1 MVTTS
6 DRACQFTTLYWDL
19 IGRHAARFVKNPR
32 MARQVRTTI
41 LWKRIVAVY
50 IAVQFAEIFG
60 VSMIYSYLPMAL
72 EQAGVPIGE
81 IASLT
86 GLSIAGLFVI
96 GAPQVP
102 IWLAIAELRSRRL
115 VIVRSGLIALAA
127 LIAFALADQVW
138 QLVGA
143 TVALGFWLGNT
154 GVMLATIREVAPER
168 ERARAISFF
177 SAAAPM
183 GFAAGPLLAAWLIGG
198 LGLTLAAP
206 IAVAAALNG
215 ILIVANIVAI
225 PDVRPAVPQRG
236 GVLDVAKRGI
246 TEVLRDPIARAGYL
260 VLMLGIAGERML
272 RPALPLRIAE
282 VSIGS
287 AVGGMSEPLATP
299 GVASAVGLLV
309 GLTALAG
316 AVVAPAIAFFTF
328 RRFGIARSA
337 GVGFAAGA
345 VAALSLAVAP
355 TLPLLAL
362 AITVIAAVSA
372 LLQAAVFT
380 WLAERVAPARRTA
393 ALSLSLFP
401 LYAGNVAGLAAASIA
416 ARVGAPRE
424 GDLLALTSSFTASA
438 LLFAIGVVGA
448 ARLGRRRATLRR

>member
-1 MVTTS
+1 MS
-6 DRACQFTTLYWDL
+6 RASKGHPAW
-19 IGRHAARFVKNPR
+19 R
-32 MARQVRTTI
+32 
-41 LWKRIVAVY
+41 RIVAVY

-60 VSMIYSYLPMAL
+60 VSMIYSYLPLAL
-72 EQAGVPIGE
+72 EGTGVPIGD

-86 GLSIAGLFVI
+86 GIAIAGLFVI

-127 LIAFALADQVW
+127 LIAFAVADQAW
-138 QLVGA
+138 QLVAA

-154 GVMLATIREVAPER
+154 GVMLATIREVAPAS
-168 ERARAISFF
+168 ERARAISLF

-206 IAVAAALNG
+206 IAVAALLNG
-215 ILIVANIVAI
+215 VLIVANLVAI
-225 PDVRPAVPQRG
+225 PDVRPEVPQRG
-236 GVLDVAKRGI
+236 SVLQVAKRGI
-246 TEVLRDPIARAGYL
+246 VEVLTDPIARAGYL
-260 VLMLGIAGERML
+260 VLMLAIAGERML

-282 VSIGS
+282 VSIGPDV
-287 AVGGMSEPLATP
+287 AGMAEPLATP
-299 GVASAVGLLV
+299 GVAGAVGLLI

-316 AVVAPAIAFFTF
+316 AVAAPAIAFYTF
-328 RRFGIARSA
+328 RRVGISRSA
-337 GVGFAAGA
+337 GAAFVTGSI
-345 VAALSLAVAP
+345 AAAALAVAP
-355 TLPLLAL
+355 TLPLLAV

-380 WLAERVAPARRTA
+380 WLAERVVPARRSA

-416 ARVGAPRE
+416 ARAGAPRV
-424 GDLLALTSSFTASA
+424 GDLLALTPIFVASA
-438 LLFAIGVVGA
+438 LVLAAGVVSTA
-448 ARLGRRRATLRR
+448 LLHRRRATLRA

>member
-1 MVTTS
+1 MS
-6 DRACQFTTLYWDL
+6 RAREGHPAW
-19 IGRHAARFVKNPR
+19 R
-32 MARQVRTTI
+32 
-41 LWKRIVAVY
+41 RIVAVY

-60 VSMIYSYLPMAL
+60 VSMIYSYLPLAL
-72 EQAGVPIGE
+72 EGTGVPIGD

-86 GLSIAGLFVI
+86 GIAIAGLFVI

-127 LIAFALADQVW
+127 LIAFAVADQAW
-138 QLVGA
+138 QLVAA

-154 GVMLATIREVAPER
+154 GVMLATIREVAPAS
-168 ERARAISFF
+168 ERARVISLF

-206 IAVAAALNG
+206 IAVAALLNG
-215 ILIVANIVAI
+215 VLILANVVAI
-225 PDVRPAVPQRG
+225 PDVRPTVQQRG
-236 GVLDVAKRGI
+236 SVLQVAKRGI
-246 TEVLRDPIARAGYL
+246 VEVLTDPIARAGYL
-260 VLMLGIAGERML
+260 VLMLAIAGERML

-282 VSIGS
+282 VSIGPDV
-287 AVGGMSEPLATP
+287 AGLAEPLATP
-299 GVASAVGLLV
+299 GVAGAVGLLI

-316 AVVAPAIAFFTF
+316 AVAAPAIAFYAF
-328 RRFGIARSA
+328 RRVGIARSA
-337 GVGFAAGA
+337 GAAFAAGA
-345 VAALSLAVAP
+345 VAAASLAVAP
-355 TLPLLAL
+355 TLPLLA
-362 AITVIAAVSA
+362 AAVTVIAAVSA

-380 WLAERVAPARRTA
+380 WLAERVAPARRSA

-416 ARVGAPRE
+416 ARTGSPRE
-424 GDLLALTSSFTASA
+424 GDLLALTPIFAASA
-438 LLFAIGVVGA
+438 LVLAAGVVSA
-448 ARLGRRRATLRR
+448 ALLHRRRATLRA

>member
-1 MVTTS
+1 MS
-6 DRACQFTTLYWDL
+6 RAREGHPAW
-19 IGRHAARFVKNPR
+19 R
-32 MARQVRTTI
+32 
-41 LWKRIVAVY
+41 RIVAVY

-60 VSMIYSYLPMAL
+60 VSMIYSYLPLAL
-72 EQAGVPIGE
+72 EGTGVPIGD

-86 GLSIAGLFVI
+86 GIAIAGLFVI

-127 LIAFALADQVW
+127 LIAFAVADQAW
-138 QLVGA
+138 QLVAA

-154 GVMLATIREVAPER
+154 GVMLATIREVAPAS
-168 ERARAISFF
+168 ERARVISLF

-206 IAVAAALNG
+206 IAVAALLNG
-215 ILIVANIVAI
+215 VLILANVVAI
-225 PDVRPAVPQRG
+225 PDVRPTVQQRG
-236 GVLDVAKRGI
+236 SVLQVAKRGI
-246 TEVLRDPIARAGYL
+246 VEVLTDPIARAGYL
-260 VLMLGIAGERML
+260 VLMLAIAGERML

-282 VSIGS
+282 VSIGPDV
-287 AVGGMSEPLATP
+287 AGLAEPLATP
-299 GVASAVGLLV
+299 GVAGAVGLLI

-316 AVVAPAIAFFTF
+316 AVAAPAIAFYAF
-328 RRFGIARSA
+328 RRVGIARSA
-337 GVGFAAGA
+337 GAAFAAGA
-345 VAALSLAVAP
+345 VAAASLAVAP
-355 TLPLLAL
+355 TLPLLA
-362 AITVIAAVSA
+362 AAVTVIAAVSA

-380 WLAERVAPARRTA
+380 WLAERVAPARRSA

-416 ARVGAPRE
+416 ARAGSPRE
-424 GDLLALTSSFTASA
+424 GDLLALTPIFAASA
-438 LLFAIGVVGA
+438 LVLAAGVVSA
-448 ARLGRRRATLRR
+448 ALLHRRRATLRA

>member
-1 MVTTS
+1 MS
-6 DRACQFTTLYWDL
+6 RAREGHPAW
-19 IGRHAARFVKNPR
+19 R
-32 MARQVRTTI
+32 
-41 LWKRIVAVY
+41 RIVAVY

-60 VSMIYSYLPMAL
+60 VSMIYSYLPLAL
-72 EQAGVPIGE
+72 EGTGVPIGD

-86 GLSIAGLFVI
+86 GIAIAGLFVI

-127 LIAFALADQVW
+127 LIAFAVADQAW
-138 QLVGA
+138 QLVAA

-154 GVMLATIREVAPER
+154 GVMLATIREVAPAS
-168 ERARAISFF
+168 ERARVISLF

-206 IAVAAALNG
+206 IAVAALLNG
-215 ILIVANIVAI
+215 VLILANVVVI
-225 PDVRPAVPQRG
+225 PDVRPTVQQRG
-236 GVLDVAKRGI
+236 SVLQVAKRGI
-246 TEVLRDPIARAGYL
+246 VEVLTDPIARAGYL
-260 VLMLGIAGERML
+260 VLMLAIAGERML

-282 VSIGS
+282 VSIGPDV
-287 AVGGMSEPLATP
+287 AGLAEPLATP
-299 GVASAVGLLV
+299 GVAGAVGLLI

-316 AVVAPAIAFFTF
+316 AVAAPAIAFYAF
-328 RRFGIARSA
+328 RRIGIARSA
-337 GVGFAAGA
+337 GAAFAAGA
-345 VAALSLAVAP
+345 VAAVALAVAP
-355 TLPLLAL
+355 TLPLLA
-362 AITVIAAVSA
+362 AAVTVIAAVSA

-380 WLAERVAPARRTA
+380 WLAERVAPARRSA

-416 ARVGAPRE
+416 ARTGSPRE
-424 GDLLALTSSFTASA
+424 GDLLALTPIFAASA
-438 LLFAIGVVGA
+438 LVLAAGVVSA
-448 ARLGRRRATLRR
+448 ALLHRRRATLRA

>member
-1 MVTTS
+1 MS
-6 DRACQFTTLYWDL
+6 S
-19 IGRHAARFVKNPR
+19 AREGHPAWR
-32 MARQVRTTI
+32 
-41 LWKRIVAVY
+41 RIVAVY

-60 VSMIYSYLPMAL
+60 VSMIYSYLPLAL
-72 EQAGVPIGE
+72 EGTGVPIGD

-86 GLSIAGLFVI
+86 GIAIAGLFVI

-127 LIAFALADQVW
+127 LIAFAVADQAW
-138 QLVGA
+138 QLVAA

-154 GVMLATIREVAPER
+154 GVMLATIREVAPAS
-168 ERARAISFF
+168 ERARVISLF

-206 IAVAAALNG
+206 IAVAALLNG
-215 ILIVANIVAI
+215 VLIVANVIAI
-225 PDVRPAVPQRG
+225 PDVRPTVQQRG
-236 GVLDVAKRGI
+236 SVLQVAKRGI
-246 TEVLRDPIARAGYL
+246 VEVLTDPIARAGYL
-260 VLMLGIAGERML
+260 VLMLAIAGERML

-282 VSIGS
+282 VSIGPDV
-287 AVGGMSEPLATP
+287 AGLAEPLATP
-299 GVASAVGLLV
+299 GVAGAVGLLI

-316 AVVAPAIAFFTF
+316 AVAAPAIAFYAF
-328 RRFGIARSA
+328 RRIGIARSA
-337 GVGFAAGA
+337 GAAFAAGA
-345 VAALSLAVAP
+345 VAAVALAVAP
-355 TLPLLAL
+355 TLPLLA
-362 AITVIAAVSA
+362 AAVTVIAAVSA

-380 WLAERVAPARRTA
+380 WLAERVAPARRSA

-416 ARVGAPRE
+416 ARTGSPRE
-424 GDLLALTSSFTASA
+424 GDLLALTPIFAASA
-438 LLFAIGVVGA
+438 LVLAAGVVSA
-448 ARLGRRRATLRR
+448 ALLHRRRATLRA

>member
-1 MVTTS
+1 MS
-6 DRACQFTTLYWDL
+6 RAREGHPAW
-19 IGRHAARFVKNPR
+19 R
-32 MARQVRTTI
+32 
-41 LWKRIVAVY
+41 RIVAVY

-60 VSMIYSYLPMAL
+60 VSMIYSYLPLAL
-72 EQAGVPIGE
+72 EGTGVPIGD

-86 GLSIAGLFVI
+86 GIAIAGLFVI

-127 LIAFALADQVW
+127 LIAFAVADQAW
-138 QLVGA
+138 QLVAA

-154 GVMLATIREVAPER
+154 GVMLATIREVAPAS
-168 ERARAISFF
+168 ERARVISLF

-206 IAVAAALNG
+206 IAVAALLNG
-215 ILIVANIVAI
+215 VLIVANVVAI
-225 PDVRPAVPQRG
+225 PDVRPEVPQRG
-236 GVLDVAKRGI
+236 SVLHVAKRGI
-246 TEVLRDPIARAGYL
+246 IEVLTDPIARAGYL
-260 VLMLGIAGERML
+260 VLMLAIAGERML

-282 VSIGS
+282 VSIGPDV
-287 AVGGMSEPLATP
+287 AGMAEPLATP
-299 GVASAVGLLV
+299 GVAGAVGLLI

-316 AVVAPAIAFFTF
+316 AVVAPVIAFYAF
-328 RRFGIARSA
+328 RRVGIARSA
-337 GVGFAAGA
+337 GVAFAAGA
-345 VAALSLAVAP
+345 VAAVALAVAP
-355 TLPLLAL
+355 TLPLLA
-362 AITVIAAVSA
+362 AAVTVIAAVSA

-380 WLAERVAPARRTA
+380 WLAERVAPARRSA

-416 ARVGAPRE
+416 ARTGSPRE
-424 GDLLALTSSFTASA
+424 GDLLALTPIFAASA
-438 LLFAIGVVGA
+438 LVLAAGVVSA
-448 ARLGRRRATLRR
+448 ALLHRRRATLRA